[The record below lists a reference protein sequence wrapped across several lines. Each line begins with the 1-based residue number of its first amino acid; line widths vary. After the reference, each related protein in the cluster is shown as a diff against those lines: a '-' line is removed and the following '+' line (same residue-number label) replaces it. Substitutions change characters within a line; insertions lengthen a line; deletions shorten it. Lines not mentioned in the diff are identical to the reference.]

1 MRPQWL
7 EAKIGVPAGF
17 RHNRHSA
24 VPFYEGDCYRN
35 YFANDFEKIDAKFGT
50 MQDYISLVNAIHQ
63 RGMKL
68 YMDMETQY
76 VTDKHL
82 WWKDAVGNLQSA
94 YSDYILFDDAAH
106 NIPATMV
113 ADLRALNSYD
123 GSVINITTVN
133 LRSNAVLQYNK
144 KLFAFC

>member
-1 MRPQWL
+1 
-7 EAKIGVPAGF
+7 
-17 RHNRHSA
+17 
-24 VPFYEGDCYRN
+24 
-35 YFANDFEKIDAKFGT
+35 
-50 MQDYISLVNAIHQ
+50 
-63 RGMKL
+63 
-68 YMDMETQY
+68 METQY

-82 WWKDAVGNLQSA
+82 WWKDAVRNLQSA

-133 LRSNAVLQYNK
+133 LQAMPCCSIIKTYLSFLLTQIMTVNLMMV
-144 KLFAFC
+144 